1 MTDQI
6 KPADENL
13 LRMDAYYYGFDA
25 TGVESVDI
33 ILSAIAHA
41 GKAFHHTEDWN
52 NECGERGDERIKGKS
67 AVDWIQNAA
76 EDAAFTVKD
85 LIARIDALKA
95 QVAAQEQSHKD
106 ILQSVGEEATRQI
119 AELTK
124 DQEDWRKGVGFISA
138 CLGLDTLST
147 VDLGERALEIRA
159 ANEEKDKRI
168 AELEAATSGGAM

>member
-95 QVAAQEQSHKD
+95 QVAAQEQSHRD

-119 AELTK
+119 EALEAVRKRQRAEL
-124 DQEDWRKGVGFISA
+124 DAAEIN
-138 CLGLDTLST
+138 ST
-147 VDLGERALEIRA
+147 RNIREIATHLQSLR
-159 ANEEKDKRI
+159 EKDKRI
-168 AELEAATSGGAM
+168 AELEAALSGGTM

>member
-106 ILQSVGEEATRQI
+106 ILQAVGEEATRQL
-119 AELTK
+119 A
-124 DQEDWRKGVGFISA
+124 
-138 CLGLDTLST
+138 
-147 VDLGERALEIRA
+147 
-159 ANEEKDKRI
+159 EKDKRI
-168 AELEAATSGGAM
+168 AELEAKLGRVRDWIKFAANSEGGIISELEAKLAGAAK

>member
-95 QVAAQEQSHKD
+95 QVAAQEQSHRD

-124 DQEDWRKGVGFISA
+124 SVVPTSTSNTKARSMGMPAWPRPMTRSA
-138 CLGLDTLST
+138 GRGALPST
-147 VDLGERALEIRA
+147 CR
-159 ANEEKDKRI
+159 
-168 AELEAATSGGAM
+168 GGRPASRLK